1 MTTSTSNSQLSQQF
15 QLLVTKLGCHA
26 TSPYPAYSLS
36 ALFLLSSPFSFNP
49 NSIHSTSHPIQS
61 TTTTPSNSFTAS
73 LKKAFKSKRPVT
85 PLPPFYV
92 LVSMAIVFGGGGYII
107 DQGDV
112 LNGSGTVS
120 GKYLRQVSKV

>member
-1 MTTSTSNSQLSQQF
+1 MTTSTSKSQLSQQF
-15 QLLVTKLGCHA
+15 QSLVTNLGCYA

-36 ALFLLSSPFSFNP
+36 ALFLLSSPFSFNSH
-49 NSIHSTSHPIQS
+49 SIHSTSNAIQSS
-61 TTTTPSNSFTAS
+61 TTTNNIPSNSIISS

-92 LVSMAIVFGGGGYII
+92 LVSMAAAFGGAGWII

-120 GKYLRQVSKV
+120 GKYC